1 MKMHEIKEMSK
12 DEVEMQLAD
21 AREALY
27 NLRFQH
33 AMHQL
38 ENPLRL
44 RDVRRDIARLITVL
58 NEYALGMRSKAGEA
72 KGESN

>member
-1 MKMHEIKEMSK
+1 MKMHEIKEMTK

-44 RDVRRDIARLITVL
+44 RDVRRDIARLTTVL
-58 NEYALGMRSKAGEA
+58 HEYALGVRSQAGGA
-72 KGESN
+72 KGESK

>member
-1 MKMHEIKEMSK
+1 MKMYEIRDQSQEELKSR
-12 DEVEMQLAD
+12 LAD
-21 AREALY
+21 AREELY

-44 RDVRRDIARLITVL
+44 RFVRRDIARLTTVL
-58 NEYALGMRSKAGEA
+58 REYEIGLRTQETSTESEA
-72 KGESN
+72 E